1 VEWKAPRVNVVEF
14 LAEESG
20 VMGANET
27 DDVAA
32 KGPRYLAALSSLP
45 EELKPIYKDF
55 VEEYKF
61 HALTHYGRAWVAY
74 DIIADLVRSGWRAR
88 RTVDEH
94 APKG

>member
-1 VEWKAPRVNVVEF
+1 
-14 LAEESG
+14 
-20 VMGANET
+20 MGANET